1 MRRALFSFLPSKPCR
16 RQHSAKRCLASIAS
30 AGRPRIRDSVAVSTS
45 VNDAFTIPLTLVDI
59 HLRDEQLPFAYFFKE
74 TLSAKELESSLARLL
89 SHYPVL
95 GGRVNL
101 SSGVIE
107 CNPTDTVS
115 LSFSNSKLSLQ
126 EWLAK
131 APLQRLTPG
140 RAARV
145 QSPLFDCLLLKDT
158 TKRNHALASI
168 RVTHFKGGGTAL
180 GVNLSHVLADAASCV
195 RFVECWGRDIQGKPY
210 PTASNQRSHATCSG
224 MLSPELLDI
233 LDLEDGARKQQSNE
247 WSFAAMLGSM
257 SVDGWAND
265 AVQKEEGPT
274 VIQQQDDTDNKDS
287 HEYVSLVFSPHLV
300 KAMKAHGMEH
310 CIETET
316 EFISTNDVLT
326 AFGWLLKRRLSG
338 RTKGNMSMVV
348 NLRGRSDVDNFSL
361 IEDPNGREGVFGNA
375 IVSIIATLPPG
386 EEDCIKLD
394 DLSAAA
400 VRIRSAVTEG
410 LVDIPDRLLHSRIGR
425 AVSTS
430 TANFD
435 CFAITSWQQF
445 PLYDISF
452 SASGEGLAAFQGHP
466 SHPLPQGDTYNSIIV
481 PERCGSH
488 TYQLLAPSN
497 KIREAQA
504 FHNEMQAL
512 FLEWYDDH
520 SKKTR

>member
-1 MRRALFSFLPSKPCR
+1 MMMRRALLSFGDTTQL
-16 RQHSAKRCLASIAS
+16 QHSVKRCLAYSTP

-45 VNDAFTIPLTLVDI
+45 VSDAFTIPLTLVDI

-74 TLSAKELESSLARLL
+74 TLCAQELESSLARLL
-89 SHYPVL
+89 SRYPVL

-107 CNPTDTVS
+107 CSPTDTVS

-131 APLQRLTPG
+131 PPIQRLTPG

-168 RVTHFKGGGTAL
+168 RITHFKGGGTAL

-195 RFVECWGRDIQGKPY
+195 RFMECWGREHSGLPY
-210 PTASNQRSHATCSG
+210 PTASNQRSYATCSG
-224 MLSPELLDI
+224 MLSPELLEI
-233 LDLEDGARKQQSNE
+233 LDLENGAHKQQSNE
-247 WSFAAMLGSM
+247 WSLVAILAAMGI
-257 SVDGWAND
+257 DRWTND
-265 AVQKEEGPT
+265 VTKEE
-274 VIQQQDDTDNKDS
+274 VAAMVHQEECTDGKDS
-287 HEYVSLVFSPHLV
+287 HEYVNLMFSPQLV
-300 KAMKAHGMEH
+300 KAMKAHGMQH
-310 CIETET
+310 CIGTET

-348 NLRGRSDVDNFSL
+348 NLRGRSDVENFSF
-361 IEDPNGREGVFGNA
+361 IEDSKGRQGVFGNA
-375 IVSIIATLPPG
+375 ITSIIATLPPG
-386 EEDCIKLD
+386 ERDVCIKLD

-410 LVDIPDRLLHSRIGR
+410 IVNIPDRLLHSRNGR
-425 AVSTS
+425 PLSTP

-445 PLYDISF
+445 PLYNISF
-452 SASGEGLAAFQGHP
+452 SADEGLAAFQGHP

-497 KIREAQA
+497 KIREAEA
-504 FHNEMQAL
+504 FHNEMEAL
-512 FLEWYDDH
+512 FLEWYYEY
-520 SKKTR
+520 SKTKN